1 VNHWSHIEGQGAV
14 CFGPDGRVRIVV
26 NDEVA
31 DMFEQAE
38 RNGVT
43 ADELVARI
51 LDEAERKPGLM
62 APSRAPARE
71 SAYEGRC
78 CAKPEC
84 RAYTYS

>member
-1 VNHWSHIEGQGAV
+1 VSRWNHIEGQGAI
-14 CFGPDGRVRIVV
+14 CFGSDGRVRIVV

-31 DMFEQAE
+31 EVFERAE
-38 RNGVT
+38 RDGVT
-43 ADELVARI
+43 ADELVTRI
-51 LDEAERKPGLM
+51 LDEAERKPNLM
-62 APSRAPARE
+62 VPLRAPARE